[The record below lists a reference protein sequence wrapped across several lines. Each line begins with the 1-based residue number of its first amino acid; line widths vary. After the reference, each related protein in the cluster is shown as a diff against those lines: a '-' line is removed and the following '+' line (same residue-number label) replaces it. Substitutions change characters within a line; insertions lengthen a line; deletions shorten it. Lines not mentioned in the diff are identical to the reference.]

1 MMRRC
6 RVKVD
11 EKPGIF
17 FKNGQSQNK
26 GLNRSISDA
35 AWGELILKLD
45 YLAAKPGQI
54 VIKVNPKHS
63 SQECRNCGNIDKS
76 NRDGEKFICV
86 ECGHHEHADIG
97 AAKTIRDRVL
107 ELVRGDSRV
116 TRH

>member
-1 MMRRC
+1 
-6 RVKVD
+6 
-11 EKPGIF
+11 
-17 FKNGQSQNK
+17 
-26 GLNRSISDA
+26 LNRSISEA
-35 AWGELILKLD
+35 GWGELIMKIDYAKL
-45 YLAAKPGQI
+45 GQI

-76 NRDGEKFICV
+76 NRDSEKFICV

-107 ELVRGDSRV
+107 ELVRGDSSV

>member
-1 MMRRC
+1 M
-6 RVKVD
+6 
-11 EKPGIF
+11 
-17 FKNGQSQNK
+17 
-26 GLNRSISDA
+26 NRSLSDA
-35 AWGELILKLD
+35 ARGKLILKLD

-63 SQECRNCGNIDKS
+63 SQECRNSGNIDKS

-86 ECGHHEHADIG
+86 ECGHHEHAEIG

-107 ELVRGDSRV
+107 ELVRGESRV

>member
-1 MMRRC
+1 MRRC

-11 EKPGIF
+11 DKPGRF
-17 FKNGQSQNK
+17 LKNGHFQNK
-26 GLNRSISDA
+26 GFNRSISDA
-35 AWGELILKLD
+35 AWGKLILKLG
-45 YLAAKPGQI
+45 YLAPKPGQI

-86 ECGHHEHADIG
+86 ECGHDEHADIG